1 MSLDCEDQ
9 NSYSFEPLSKK
20 IRLTETLYSLPCSP
34 QISNSEEKY
43 SNFGQYQ
50 EHSNSPYKCMHDL
63 NEIHDQIKMKR
74 EQLDKYLN
82 QQSSDIIPI
91 AVPISNS
98 PLDLTKRPVI
108 QNHNSPP
115 NVHQNHA
122 PMETSTPC
130 SKLST
135 KSSDTQKS
143 KDILD
148 VSPIRT
154 SETQAGDTKT
164 NKTNHL
170 SYNPKQSFIGKYY
183 ADYGTRIFIDNN
195 NGLQLKS
202 GIHLEVAASL
212 KDRAHLEDQINV
224 STNK

>member
-9 NSYSFEPLSKK
+9 NSFNFEPHSKK
-20 IRLTETLYSLPCSP
+20 MRLTESLYPLSCSP
-34 QISNSEEKY
+34 QISNTEEKY
-43 SNFGQYQ
+43 SKFGQHQ
-50 EHSNSPYKCMHDL
+50 EHSNSPYKLVHNQNEMHD
-63 NEIHDQIKMKR
+63 HIKMKR
-74 EQLDKYLN
+74 EQLDAYLN

-91 AVPISNS
+91 VVSNA
-98 PLDLTKRPVI
+98 PLDLTRRPMI
-108 QNHNSPP
+108 QSHNSPP
-115 NVHQNHA
+115 NNAHHCHA

-130 SKLST
+130 SKLSI

-154 SETQAGDTKT
+154 SESQAGDTQT

-202 GIHLEVAASL
+202 GIQLEVAASL